1 MNRATE
7 LGIAFLETQP
17 AGAARVLDQIPPAD
31 AAAFLADAP
40 ENAATAV
47 LGYMQPAC
55 AAAVLGQTPPAKSAA
70 LLSGTSARARSVLL
84 RILPANQMADILAAL
99 PRREAARMRRY
110 LAYNAG
116 TVGAWMDAPRASFPE
131 DTTVKDCLAALRGL
145 GRRLGSA
152 VYAVNAERRLLGIV
166 DIDELLNAN
175 DKSIIGDVME
185 KGFVSLSPQAL
196 LTTVVSQ
203 KAWDSALSLPVVDR
217 NRHLVG
223 VLHFDSLREG
233 LVADRGPV
241 DTAPVSI
248 LLSHLLHAFAISV
261 SGLLQTATTT
271 PPPTRLTDDG
281 ER

>member
-175 DKSIIGDVME
+175 DKSIIGNVME

-223 VLHFDSLREG
+223 VLHFHSLREG

-241 DTAPVSI
+241 DTVPVNI